1 MDNKRVLRDLVVG
14 AITSYFP
21 AIMGGAV
28 IVLAWLGDLPAYQLL
43 LLILFTI
50 VLVLW
55 GVNQIGVLQEK
66 RRRGIGE
73 VSDKEVYETIRGWLD
88 DPIFTFQR
96 KMSDECLF
104 QFVVS
109 EEGGRRPVTV
119 SRTKAK
125 AGQLSLST
133 SITLGEEHRKKYERL
148 GNKEKDKIVHNL
160 RIEMARYGIGFSGID
175 KGLQRVKLSDVVLLD
190 NALTEFYLR
199 QRIFYVTGGFVLY
212 DEKMSQE
219 LMDVI
224 EEESY
229 KEGSESD

>member
-1 MDNKRVLRDLVVG
+1 MDIRRVLRDSLVG
-14 AITSYFP
+14 GITTYFP

-28 IVLAWLGDLPAYQLL
+28 IVLVWLGDLPPYQLL

-50 VLVLW
+50 VLVFW
-55 GVNQIGVLQEK
+55 GINQIQILQE
-66 RRRGIGE
+66 RRKRGIAE

-88 DPIFTFQR
+88 DPVFTFQR

-109 EEGGRRPVTV
+109 EDQGRRPVTV

-125 AGQLSLST
+125 PGQLSLST
-133 SITLGEEHRKKYERL
+133 GITLGDEHRKKYDRL
-148 GNKEKDKIVHNL
+148 SNKGKDKIVHNL
-160 RIEMARYGIGFSGID
+160 RIEMARYRIGFSGINR
-175 KGLQRVKLSDVVLLD
+175 GLEKANLSDVVLLD

-199 QRIFYVTGGFVLY
+199 QRIFYVSGAFVLY
-212 DEKMSQE
+212 DELMSQQ

-224 EEESY
+224 EQES
-229 KEGSESD
+229 

>member
-1 MDNKRVLRDLVVG
+1 MLRDLLVV
-14 AITSYFP
+14 AITTYFP

-28 IVLAWLGDLPAYQLL
+28 IVLLWLGDLPPYQLL
-43 LLILFTI
+43 LLILLTI

-55 GVNQIGVLQEK
+55 GINQIGILQE
-66 RRRGIGE
+66 RRKRGIGE
-73 VSDKEVYETIRGWLD
+73 VSDKEVYEKIRGWLD
-88 DPIFTFQR
+88 DPVFTFQR

-109 EEGGRRPVTV
+109 EEQGRRPVAV

-125 AGQLSLST
+125 PGQLSLST
-133 SITLGEEHRKKYERL
+133 AITLGDEHRKKYDKL
-148 GNKEKDKIVHNL
+148 SNKEKDKIVHNL

-175 KGLQRVKLSDVVLLD
+175 RGLEKGKLSDVVLLD

-199 QRIFYVTGGFVLY
+199 RRIFYVSGGFVLY
-212 DEKMSQE
+212 GEIVSQE

-224 EEESY
+224 EEES
-229 KEGSESD
+229 